1 MMRVAEAAQALGV
14 AHAGGDAE
22 FSAVSTDS
30 RGVKRGDLFVALK
43 GERFDAHDFVAQA
56 VRSGAVAVMVDH
68 RLDFDVPQIV
78 VDDTTHA
85 LGALAKHWRRRF
97 DIPLVAVTGSNGKTT
112 VKEMLAAILREAAQ
126 GNAPDAGVL
135 ATQGNLNNHIGVPL
149 TLLELRETHRYA
161 VIEMGMNHAGE
172 IRYISGL
179 AEPSVALINNAGVA
193 HIENLGSRE
202 AIARAKA
209 EIFEGLRPGGTAV
222 INADDK
228 FASLWRAVTAHA
240 NQIDF
245 GLEATAAV
253 SATYKLRALDSEIVL
268 STPLGHA
275 AAVVTAPGLHNVR
288 NALAASAAA
297 TALNLTPVAIA
308 AGLARF
314 GGAKG
319 RLQKK
324 RALNGA
330 TLIDDTYN
338 ANPDSMRA
346 AIDVL
351 AALGTR
357 KLFVIGDMGEL
368 GADAPAMHAQIG
380 EYARAQGVT
389 TLYALGELSAQTVQA
404 FGAGARHF
412 DSIEELIAQIR
423 SELSS
428 DMTMLVK
435 GSRFMR
441 MERVVQAC
449 AADVAEETH

>member
-14 AHAGGDAE
+14 AQAGGDAE

-56 VRSGAVAVMVDH
+56 VRSGAVALMVDH

-85 LGALAKHWRRRF
+85 LGALAKYWRRRF

-126 GNAPDAGVL
+126 GDAPDAGVL

-149 TLLELRETHRYA
+149 TLLELREGHRYA

-222 INADDK
+222 INAD
-228 FASLWRAVTAHA
+228 
-240 NQIDF
+240 
-245 GLEATAAV
+245 
-253 SATYKLRALDSEIVL
+253 
-268 STPLGHA
+268 
-275 AAVVTAPGLHNVR
+275 
-288 NALAASAAA
+288 
-297 TALNLTPVAIA
+297 
-308 AGLARF
+308 
-314 GGAKG
+314 
-319 RLQKK
+319 
-324 RALNGA
+324 
-330 TLIDDTYN
+330 
-338 ANPDSMRA
+338 
-346 AIDVL
+346 
-351 AALGTR
+351 
-357 KLFVIGDMGEL
+357 
-368 GADAPAMHAQIG
+368 
-380 EYARAQGVT
+380 
-389 TLYALGELSAQTVQA
+389 
-404 FGAGARHF
+404 
-412 DSIEELIAQIR
+412 
-423 SELSS
+423 LSS
-428 DMTMLVK
+428 K
-435 GSRFMR
+435 WR
-441 MERVVQAC
+441 
-449 AADVAEETH
+449 